1 MLGWIGLG
9 LSIYKVWS
17 LWRRLTIW
25 WKPSSLIQ
33 GCVIDQR
40 FLTAYSA
47 VHSGEFKGR
56 GNSLEGLLHRI
67 RGGWWGWRLSHPK
80 WLPELQPWPLMSPRT
95 VRHECILGQGT
106 WPPVSRDIS
115 FWLHSVKLLHFG
127 LTQCAS
133 MPHSLHS
140 LCIFLRL
147 LGGWLTGKDLV

>member
-1 MLGWIGLG
+1 
-9 LSIYKVWS
+9 
-17 LWRRLTIW
+17 
-25 WKPSSLIQ
+25 
-33 GCVIDQR
+33 
-40 FLTAYSA
+40 